1 LRFTNI
7 AVLACF
13 FSQTS
18 GAYWSGKIISS
29 LWSISAPSGIV
40 RWLEIHNLD
49 TAKADGLYHIEV
61 LERRSIDPPWKFKS
75 LAHHMAVTEEALRAS
90 AIAPLKRGSVHTGTY
105 DDAFEKWKVAQA
117 NNNAFICETTVI
129 ACLGETPKRGSQ

>member
-1 LRFTNI
+1 MLRFISI
-7 AVLACF
+7 AVFACL

-18 GAYWSGKIISS
+18 GAYWSGKISS
-29 LWSISAPSGIV
+29 PLWSIGGPSGSV

-90 AIAPLKRGSVHTGTY
+90 VIASFKRGSVYPETY
-105 DDAFEKWKVAQA
+105 DGAFEKWKIAQA
-117 NNNAFICETTVI
+117 NNNAFICKTGPAPFRWTVYR
-129 ACLGETPKRGSQ
+129 LSS